1 MLLSLLTLAVV
12 GYGSVL
18 RSSADNTLDRNRVPN
33 LRRDDTT
40 QLFNVTGMAGLS
52 AKCVQA
58 MESPVSCS
66 NDGMMLLSQA
76 DAISGIATPELLTAD
91 DLAALC
97 TTSCSNSL
105 ASLSEAVEAAC
116 SDDVL
121 TFAPS
126 NSTVYIP
133 GTDAQESIFGGSGET
148 FRPSLALDM
157 MLLKYKIGCLRD
169 SAISG
174 SDGWCYLRVN
184 EGLTQACDDCEL
196 GAFRAQ
202 MEDPGNYDADLA
214 VQYTS
219 QVSSCHKSLT
229 PIATPTKSV
238 FISSTIVT
246 TTETCRGTMVPV
258 AANANCDD
266 FARTH
271 SIGTEQ
277 LLSLNGLTS
286 GCVGFPGSKSSLCV
300 VGSCKTYTVTK
311 DDTCS
316 TIVKQAGI
324 ADVQFISWNPMLSP
338 QACNRDIA
346 KMVGHVVCISNP
358 LGYTS
363 PSNTGS
369 GPVTTSSSMLGPV
382 TGFDD
387 LPDVSTIWTHAPVT
401 TTTLSADDPFY
412 TPTYELAN
420 GSISD
425 CYFMYDNDL
434 DRFTCLS
441 ASRLF
446 GVDVNT
452 WIRWNPSVWKPATD
466 DADSDCYLNNA
477 TRYCGLFWD
486 PTLATLHNDT
496 VSPYEPKPS
505 DATAGATD
513 ECYIWDKTPATAED
527 NLCTTFI
534 SYWGITIDQLYA
546 WNPAVGNNC
555 QSLWLDTSY
564 CVSAEDPT
572 PSTTSSTTAL
582 TSSTTTSGGPPAPT
596 RPGTVQGCQKWYV
609 VKSGDSCGD
618 VATQNGIT
626 ITQLV
631 AWNTDVNPTTC
642 DGFWPD
648 YAYCVKGPTTSSTS
662 KPPSTTSKPPSSTS
676 KPPSTTSK
684 PPSSTASSGAP
695 APTRPGTVQGCQKW
709 YVVKSGDS
717 CGDVATQN
725 GITITQFVAWNTD
738 VNPTTCDGFWPDYA
752 YCVKGPTISSTSKPP
767 STTSKPPS
775 STSKPPSTTSKPP
788 SSTSK
793 PPSTTSK
800 PSATTPVITP
810 PGPTQSGIPAKCNKF
825 ALTQSGDGC
834 ETFATRN
841 KITLAQLYSWNPVL
855 GNACNNFWLG
865 EAYCVGVSA

>member
-18 RSSADNTLDRNRVPN
+18 RSSADNTLDRNGVPN

-91 DLAALC
+91 DLAA
-97 TTSCSNSL
+97 
-105 ASLSEAVEAAC
+105 
-116 SDDVL
+116 
-121 TFAPS
+121 
-126 NSTVYIP
+126 TVYIP
-133 GTDAQESIFGGSGET
+133 GTDAQESIFGGSETGE
-148 FRPSLALDM
+148 FLLESMDIPSD
-157 MLLKYKIGCLRD
+157 CLPSY

-425 CYFMYDNDL
+425 CYF
-434 DRFTCLS
+434 
-441 ASRLF
+441 
-446 GVDVNT
+446 
-452 WIRWNPSVWKPATD
+452 I
-466 DADSDCYLNNA
+466 
-477 TRYCGLFWD
+477 YCGLFWD

-546 WNPAVGNNC
+546 WNPAVGEFLSGNF
-555 QSLWLDTSY
+555 SLLRNLDL
-564 CVSAEDPT
+564 T
-572 PSTTSSTTAL
+572 PRVKEIIARAFGLILRIVCRPKT
-582 TSSTTTSGGPPAPT
+582 PPRAQQAQP
-596 RPGTVQGCQKWYV
+596 PLLHHQQQQAV
-609 VKSGDSCGD
+609 VHRLQQDRVRYKAAKSGTYYLEHFK
-618 VATQNGIT
+618 AT
-626 ITQLV
+626 
-631 AWNTDVNPTTC
+631 
-642 DGFWPD
+642 FD
-648 YAYCVKGPTTSSTS
+648 YLKAAFQHFEASFDDLKATFEHS
-662 KPPSTTSKPPSSTS
+662 KQRRPSSDKT
-676 KPPSTTSK
+676 
-684 PPSSTASSGAP
+684 GY
-695 APTRPGTVQGCQKW
+695 GTYDIKHL
-709 YVVKSGDS
+709 K
-717 CGDVATQN
+717 ATFN
-725 GITITQFVAWNTD
+725 
-738 VNPTTCDGFWPDYA
+738 YL
-752 YCVKGPTISSTSKPP
+752 K
-767 STTSKPPS
+767 
-775 STSKPPSTTSKPP
+775 
-788 SSTSK
+788 
-793 PPSTTSK
+793 
-800 PSATTPVITP
+800 ATFEHF
-810 PGPTQSGIPAKCNKF
+810 K
-825 ALTQSGDGC
+825 
-834 ETFATRN
+834 ATLN
-841 KITLAQLYSWNPVL
+841 HLKAFDNHPHSWNPVL